1 MKLSARDEIIF
12 SAVMDLYC
20 SGDSSPVASS
30 HIVKQKKVKS
40 CSATVRNAM
49 ARLEK
54 SGLLYSPHT
63 SAGRIPTD
71 EGFKYWFDEF
81 FNFSEIAP
89 FWQPNA
95 QQLTELSHHLSQTF
109 NVCVLVSLP
118 EAIQQHIFR
127 AEVID
132 FTAENWLV
140 LLIDEQGQSQNI
152 PIRKPIEGNNEVRNQ
167 FNAWL
172 NTVFSGHNLAEGLR
186 RMHAMRQSAPMFCH
200 GSLNMWIKALADQL
214 QVENS
219 IVIGSQYLY
228 GCIQSEQLS
237 QIGAPLLDFIEQK
250 LALKSGLST
259 LFYDALPIEG
269 LQSFIVLS
277 IPYFAK
283 EVYQGRLCVLCPKSA
298 KIEAII
304 NQISINS
311 QANS

>member
-1 MKLSARDEIIF
+1 
-12 SAVMDLYC
+12 
-20 SGDSSPVASS
+20 
-30 HIVKQKKVKS
+30 
-40 CSATVRNAM
+40 
-49 ARLEK
+49 
-54 SGLLYSPHT
+54 
-63 SAGRIPTD
+63 
-71 EGFKYWFDEF
+71 
-81 FNFSEIAP
+81 
-89 FWQPNA
+89 
-95 QQLTELSHHLSQTF
+95 
-109 NVCVLVSLP
+109 
-118 EAIQQHIFR
+118 
-127 AEVID
+127 
-132 FTAENWLV
+132 
-140 LLIDEQGQSQNI
+140 
-152 PIRKPIEGNNEVRNQ
+152 
-167 FNAWL
+167 
-172 NTVFSGHNLAEGLR
+172 
-186 RMHAMRQSAPMFCH
+186 
-200 GSLNMWIKALADQL
+200 MWIKALADQL

-259 LFYDALPIEG
+259 LFYDALLIEG